1 LSVLWTIFF
10 RGSFL
15 NMTLDDVDEKT
26 ASAVLIDTAEIP
38 GNGGELQLFQCGE
51 EYSISIKGSG
61 VLMNTW
67 AHQSEDALAELACRK
82 ISDREGAR
90 VLIGGLGMGFT
101 LAAALRQLGP
111 DAEVVVAELVPGVV
125 TWNQGVLGRYAGHP
139 LMDERTT
146 LREGDV
152 AKRLRA
158 ERQAFDAILL
168 DVDNG
173 PNGLTRKKNNWLYST
188 DGLTE
193 AYNALRPEGV
203 LAVWSAA
210 TSRNFM
216 ERLRKVGFKVKQS
229 RVPEQDNKG
238 DLHAIWIAERGG

>member
-1 LSVLWTIFF
+1 MLLIDS
-10 RGSFL
+10 
-15 NMTLDDVDEKT
+15 DEPMD
-26 ASAVLIDTAEIP
+26 AAELVDTAEIP
-38 GNGGELQLFQCGE
+38 GNGGELQLFKCDE
-51 EYSISIKGSG
+51 EYSISIKGAG
-61 VLMNTW
+61 VLMSTW

-82 ISDREGAR
+82 ISDRERPR

-101 LAAALRQLGP
+101 LAAALRHLGP

-125 TWNQGVLGRYAGHP
+125 AWNEGLLGKYADHP
-139 LMDERTT
+139 LQDERTII
-146 LREGDV
+146 REGDV
-152 AKRLRA
+152 AKRLRS
-158 ERQAFDAILL
+158 ERQAYDAIML

-173 PNGLTRKKNNWLYST
+173 PNGLTRKKNDWLYST

-193 AYNALRPEGV
+193 AYNALKPGGI
-203 LAVWSAA
+203 LAIWSAA

-238 DLHAIWIAERGG
+238 DLHAIWIAERVI

>member
-1 LSVLWTIFF
+1 ML
-10 RGSFL
+10 
-15 NMTLDDVDEKT
+15 
-26 ASAVLIDTAEIP
+26 LIDSDESMDAAELVDTAVIP
-38 GNGGELQLFQCGE
+38 GTGGELQLFKCDA

-61 VLMNTW
+61 VLMSTW

-82 ISDREGAR
+82 ISGRVRPR

-101 LAAALRQLGP
+101 LAAALRNLAD

-125 TWNQGVLGRYAGHP
+125 AWNQGVLGKYAEHP
-139 LMDERTT
+139 LRDKRTT
-146 LREGDV
+146 ILEGDV
-152 AKRLRA
+152 AKRLRSQS
-158 ERQAFDAILL
+158 QAYDAILL

-173 PNGLTRKKNNWLYST
+173 PNGLTRKKNDWLYST

-193 AYNALRPEGV
+193 AYHALRPEGV

-216 ERLRKVGFKVKQS
+216 ERLRKIGFKVSQS

-238 DLHAIWIAERGG
+238 DLHAIWIAERGL

>member
-1 LSVLWTIFF
+1 MLLIDS
-10 RGSFL
+10 
-15 NMTLDDVDEKT
+15 DE
-26 ASAVLIDTAEIP
+26 AMAAAELVDTAEIP
-38 GNGGELQLFQCGE
+38 GNGGELQLFKCDE

-61 VLMNTW
+61 VLMSTW

-82 ISDREGAR
+82 ISGRAQPR

-101 LAAALRQLGP
+101 LAAALRHLGE

-125 TWNQGVLGRYAGHP
+125 AWNKGVLGQYAEHP
-139 LMDERTT
+139 LQDKRTT
-146 LREGDV
+146 ILEGDV
-152 AKRLRA
+152 AKRIRS
-158 ERQAFDAILL
+158 QKQNYDAILL

-173 PNGLTRKKNNWLYST
+173 PNGLTRKKNDWLYST

-193 AYNALRPEGV
+193 AYNSLRPEGI

-216 ERLRKVGFKVKQS
+216 ERLRKVGFKVKQT

-238 DLHAIWIAERGG
+238 DLHAIWIAERGL

>member
-1 LSVLWTIFF
+1 MLLIDS
-10 RGSFL
+10 
-15 NMTLDDVDEKT
+15 DESMD
-26 ASAVLIDTAEIP
+26 AAELVDTAEIP
-38 GNGGELQLFQCGE
+38 GSGGELQLFKCDE
-51 EYSISIKGSG
+51 EYSISIKGAG
-61 VLMNTW
+61 VLMSTW
-67 AHQSEDALAELACRK
+67 AHQSEDALADLACHK
-82 ISDREGAR
+82 ISGRKSPR

-101 LAAALRQLGP
+101 LAAALRNLGE

-125 TWNQGVLGRYAGHP
+125 AWNRGVLGKYAGHP
-139 LMDERTT
+139 LQDKRATI
-146 LREGDV
+146 LEGDV

-158 ERQAFDAILL
+158 QRQAFDVIML

-173 PNGLTRKKNNWLYST
+173 PNGLTRKKNDWLYST

-216 ERLRKVGFKVKQS
+216 ERLRKIGFKVRQS

-238 DLHAIWIAERGG
+238 DLHAIWIAERGL

>member
-1 LSVLWTIFF
+1 M
-10 RGSFL
+10 SFD
-15 NMTLDDVDEKT
+15 TTDETKD
-26 ASAVLIDTAEIP
+26 SAELVATAEIP
-38 GNGGELQLFQCGE
+38 GSGGELQLFKCDE
-51 EYSISIKGSG
+51 EYSISIKGAG
-61 VLMNTW
+61 VLMSTW

-82 ISDREGAR
+82 ISGRTRPR

-101 LAAALRQLGP
+101 LAAALRNLGV

-125 TWNQGVLGRYAGHP
+125 AWNRGVLGKYAGHP
-139 LMDERTT
+139 LQDKRTKV
-146 LREGDV
+146 LEGDV
-152 AKRLRA
+152 AKRLRSQ
-158 ERQAFDAILL
+158 RQAYDAIML

-173 PNGLTRKKNNWLYST
+173 PNGLTRKKNDWLYST

-193 AYNALRPEGV
+193 AYNALRPGGI

-229 RVPEQDNKG
+229 RVSEQNNEG
-238 DLHAIWIAERGG
+238 DLHAIWIAERGE

>member
-1 LSVLWTIFF
+1 MLLIDS
-10 RGSFL
+10 
-15 NMTLDDVDEKT
+15 DE
-26 ASAVLIDTAEIP
+26 AMDAAELVDTAEIP
-38 GNGGELQLFQCGE
+38 GNGGELQLFKCDE

-82 ISDREGAR
+82 ISSRAQPR
-90 VLIGGLGMGFT
+90 ILIGGLGMGFT
-101 LAAALRQLGP
+101 LAAALRHLGE

-125 TWNQGVLGRYAGHP
+125 AWNKAVLGKYAEHP
-139 LMDERTT
+139 LKDKRTT
-146 LREGDV
+146 ILEGDV
-152 AKRLRA
+152 AKRIRS
-158 ERQAFDAILL
+158 QKQSYDAILL

-173 PNGLTRKKNNWLYST
+173 PTGLTRKKNDWLYST

-193 AYNALRPEGV
+193 AYNSLRPEGI

-216 ERLRKVGFKVKQS
+216 ERLRKVGFKVKQT

-238 DLHAIWIAERGG
+238 DLHAIWIAERGL

>member
-1 LSVLWTIFF
+1 MLLIDSDEV
-10 RGSFL
+10 
-15 NMTLDDVDEKT
+15 MTAAELV
-26 ASAVLIDTAEIP
+26 DTAEIP
-38 GNGGELQLFQCGE
+38 GNGGELQLFKCDE
-51 EYSISIKGSG
+51 EYSISIKDAG
-61 VLMNTW
+61 VLMSTW

-82 ISDREGAR
+82 ISDRECPR

-101 LAAALRQLGP
+101 LAAALRHLGE

-125 TWNQGVLGRYAGHP
+125 AWNEGVLGKYAEHP
-139 LMDERTT
+139 LQDKRTII
-146 LREGDV
+146 LEGDV
-152 AKRLRA
+152 AKRIRS
-158 ERQAFDAILL
+158 QKKNYDAILL

-173 PNGLTRKKNNWLYST
+173 PNGLTRKKNDWLYST

-193 AYNALRPEGV
+193 AYNALRPGGI

-216 ERLRKVGFKVKQS
+216 ERLRKIGFKVKQT

-238 DLHAIWIAERGG
+238 DLHAIWIAERVA